1 MYVHIQFTTAFS
13 LVCVCIYIYMYVY
26 IYMFLVKYLLGC
38 YAIPKAAI
46 V

>member
-13 LVCVCIYIYMYVY
+13 LVCVCVCVCVY